1 MGRVVSPQHEH
12 CLRNRCQRLRPG
24 RGWGGS
30 QREPRLLD
38 CEPDLQELMRD
49 LSRQHFGK
57 ERWDGVAQLPLR
69 VSHGASD
76 DECVWECLKPRHLTH
91 AQPAARPMERSSR
104 GARLR
109 LQGP

>member
-76 DECVWECLKPRHLTH
+76 DSTGGSSNGKVQSRG
-91 AQPAARPMERSSR
+91 PAAPAGSMM
-104 GARLR
+104 A
-109 LQGP
+109 GPSPA